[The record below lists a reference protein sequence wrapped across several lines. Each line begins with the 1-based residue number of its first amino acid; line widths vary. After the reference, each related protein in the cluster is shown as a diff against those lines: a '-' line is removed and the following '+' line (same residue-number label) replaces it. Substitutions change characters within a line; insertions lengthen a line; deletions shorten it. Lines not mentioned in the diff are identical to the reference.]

1 MEFVVNSIFKQEF
14 DIQTGD
20 KYTVIEPWMFFTCL
34 GVALA
39 LGLLA
44 AFCYMYKNQY
54 SKTLVVA
61 ISILPPIVCVLIMLV
76 SGSIGA
82 AVAVGGV
89 FALTRFRSAQGS
101 AKEIT
106 QIFLSMAVGLTTGLG
121 YIYIAIILVIVIEGM
136 IIIFSLTR
144 FGESSS
150 KRRTLK
156 VSIPEELDYTDIFDD
171 IFEKYTEK
179 NTLIKV
185 KLKNLGTIFQLTYD
199 IHLKDIK
206 DEKKFIDEIR
216 VRNANLDVVC
226 SRIISNPEEL

>member
-1 MEFVVNSIFKQEF
+1 MDFIVNSIFNHYIDTNNNTITEIK
-14 DIQTGD
+14 
-20 KYTVIEPWMFFTCL
+20 PWMFFTCL
-34 GVALA
+34 GVAIA
-39 LGLLA
+39 LGIIA
-44 AFCYMYKNQY
+44 AFCYMYKNQF
-54 SKTLVVA
+54 SKTLVIA
-61 ISILPPIVCVLIMLV
+61 IAILPPIVCVLIMLV

-121 YIYIAIILVIVIEGM
+121 YIFIAIILVVIIELM
-136 IIIFSLTR
+136 TIIFVITK

-171 IFEKYTEK
+171 IFETYTDK
-179 NTLIKV
+179 TTLLKV

-199 IHLKDIK
+199 VILKNVK

-216 VRNANLDVVC
+216 VRNANLDVIC
-226 SRIISNPEEL
+226 SRIVSNPEEL

>member
-1 MEFVVNSIFKQEF
+1 MDFVVKSIFGQDYDLVTKEKF
-14 DIQTGD
+14 
-20 KYTVIEPWMFFTCL
+20 TVIEPWMFFTCL

-39 LGLLA
+39 LGVLA
-44 AFCYMYKNQY
+44 AFCYMYKNQF

-61 ISILPPIVCVLIMLV
+61 IAILPPIVCVLIMLV

-121 YIYIAIILVIVIEGM
+121 YIYIAIILVILIELM
-136 IIIFSLTR
+136 TIIFSITN

-171 IFEKYTEK
+171 IFEAYTDK
-179 NTLIKV
+179 VSLIRV

-199 IHLKDIK
+199 VHLKNVK

-216 VRNANLDVVC
+216 VRNANLDVIC
-226 SRIISNPEEL
+226 SRIVTNPEEL